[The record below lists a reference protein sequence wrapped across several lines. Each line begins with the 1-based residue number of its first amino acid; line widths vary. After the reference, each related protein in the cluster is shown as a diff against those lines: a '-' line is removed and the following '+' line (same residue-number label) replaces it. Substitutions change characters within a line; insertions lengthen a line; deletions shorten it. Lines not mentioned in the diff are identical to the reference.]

1 MYQNKTKQIGR
12 KICRFF
18 RMTGM

>member
-18 RMTGM
+18 RITGM